1 MVDRNSWREAGDG
14 VKIWLIHHTE
24 KHPGIRGERFNVAPL
39 SFGIDGIKS
48 EAGFTRTGK
57 TSNDDKFVAWNVEVD
72 IFKVMLPGTAHLNAI
87 IGGSALHFDSPF
99 RQ

>member
-14 VKIWLIHHTE
+14 VKVWLIHYAE
-24 KHPGIRGERFNVAPL
+24 EHPSIRGERLDITPL
-39 SFGIDGIKS
+39 SFGIDGVKG
-48 EAGFTRTGK
+48 EAGFTGTGK
-57 TSNDDKFVAWNVEVD
+57 TSDDNKLIAWYVEVD
-72 IFKVMLPGTAHLNAI
+72 IFQVMLPGSAHLNAI